1 MRWQVFLIA
10 LIRIVGPNAINI
22 ILVSAPILQLF
33 LRRGAWIVQ
42 KRKDI
47 LITLCQ
53 INAPSI
59 WSLILLI
66 ISINF
71 TYIFIYFNN
80 ITFYFYCRNS
90 VLWRLMT
97 FLS

>member
-10 LIRIVGPNAINI
+10 HIRIVGPNAINI
-22 ILVSAPILQLF
+22 LLVSAPILQFF

-71 TYIFIYFNN
+71 TYLFIYFNK

-97 FLS
+97 